1 MKGIYVLLACFQ
13 RQVKD
18 FLRYPNYLLK
28 SFFYSPISSV
38 LPFYF
43 LMKACTQNF
52 EKEKIFYILVSVI
65 LWTYIEFTIIE
76 TCNISNR
83 ELNIGMLDVLFLL
96 PFEKKYWILGNV
108 LVPNVLFMV
117 SNFICISV
125 CAAVLKIK
133 IDDYIIKICFA
144 FCGLFIQVLMFSV
157 LVFVLNIK
165 FKKLFNIL
173 LISLD
178 VIYLLSGVTYPVEQ
192 LPFFLEVLG
201 RILPF
206 TWIFKITKAQ
216 KLSSAEI
223 IFYILVNGI
232 YILLVYGIYNKI
244 MRDIKKDG
252 QLSNF

>member
-1 MKGIYVLLACFQ
+1 MEGIYVLFACFQ
-13 RQVKD
+13 RQAKD

-43 LMKACTQNF
+43 LMKACTRNF
-52 EKEKIFYILVSVI
+52 EKEKIFYVLVSVI
-65 LWTYIEFTIIE
+65 LWAYIEFSIIE

-83 ELNIGMLDVLFLL
+83 ELNIGMLDVLFSL
-96 PFEKKYWILGNV
+96 PFEKEYWILGNV
-108 LVPNVLFMV
+108 LVPNVLFMM

-125 CAAVLKIK
+125 CALVLKIK
-133 IDDYIIKICFA
+133 VDAFMLKICFA
-144 FCGLFIQVLMFSV
+144 FFGLFIQVLMFSV

-165 FKKLFNIL
+165 FKKLFNVL

-178 VIYLLSGVTYPVEQ
+178 VIYLLSGVTYPLEQ
-192 LPFFLEVLG
+192 LPFPLEMIG
-201 RILPF
+201 RLLPF

-216 KLSSAEI
+216 SFSSTEI
-223 IFYILVNGI
+223 IFYILLNGI
-232 YILLVYGIYNKI
+232 YMLLVCGIYNKI